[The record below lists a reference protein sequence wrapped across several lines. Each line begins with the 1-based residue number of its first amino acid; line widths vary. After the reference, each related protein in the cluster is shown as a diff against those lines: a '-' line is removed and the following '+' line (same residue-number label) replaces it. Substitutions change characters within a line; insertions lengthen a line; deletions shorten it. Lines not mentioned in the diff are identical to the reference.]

1 MRILVVGAGAVGGY
15 FGGRLVEAGRDVTF
29 LVRPRRAQQLRS
41 DGLVIK
47 SPHGDI
53 TLTPKLLLT
62 EQLAEPFDL
71 VLLSCKAFDLDAAMA
86 SIRAA
91 VGPGTVILP
100 LLNGLAHLDAL
111 DAAFGAE
118 RVLGGQCV
126 IAATL
131 DGDGHVVQL
140 APMNAIT
147 FGERDG
153 TLSPRVQ
160 AIAMELGGA
169 GFEVHASTA
178 ILQEMW
184 EKWVFVATLAGVT
197 TLMRGPV
204 GAIMAS
210 PGGPEF
216 ILGVLDECCAV
227 AEAAGYSPRAP
238 SLARTRALLTA
249 EGSPLTASMFRDIQA
264 GAPIEANHMIGDL
277 IARGEA
283 CKIPVSRLH
292 IILTHLAT
300 YERQRR

>member
-15 FGGRLVEAGRDVTF
+15 FGGRLVEVGRDVTF

-47 SPHGDI
+47 SPHGDV

-91 VGPGTVILP
+91 VGPDTVILP

-140 APMNAIT
+140 VPMNAIT

-160 AIAMELGGA
+160 AIAKELGGA

-227 AEAAGYSPRAP
+227 AEAAGYPPRAP

-264 GAPIEANHMIGDL
+264 GAPIETNHMIGDL

-292 IILTHLAT
+292 IVLTHLAT

>member
-1 MRILVVGAGAVGGY
+1 MRVLVVGAGAVGGY

-41 DGLVIK
+41 DGLVIE
-47 SPHGDI
+47 SPHGDA

-62 EQLAEPFDL
+62 EELAEPFDL
-71 VLLSCKAFDLDAAMA
+71 VLLSCKAFDLDAAIA
-86 SIRAA
+86 SLRPA
-91 VGPGTVILP
+91 VGPTTVILP

-118 RVLGGQCV
+118 RVIGGQCV

-131 DGDGHVVQL
+131 DGNGHVVQL

-160 AIAMELGGA
+160 TIAETLKDA

-227 AEAAGYSPRAP
+227 AEAAGYAPRAP
-238 SLARTRALLTA
+238 SLTRTRALLTTQ
-249 EGSPLTASMFRDIQA
+249 GSSLTASMFRDIQA
-264 GAPIEANHMIGDL
+264 GAAIEANHMIGDL
-277 IARGEA
+277 IARGETS
-283 CKIPVSRLH
+283 KVPVPRLH

-300 YERQRR
+300 YEQLRR